1 MKEQAHGAPT
11 ELDLASLTGLIS
23 EVADLDEFRKSA
35 WTSLPVASD
44 YWRAPMESSHLTAR
58 MKELVLLGMHASAT
72 SLNTDGVER
81 HIRRAVAAGATA
93 EEIIDVLITIVA
105 LANHALYFSVPIL
118 QEELRKRGDDA
129 DGTDEFDPDF
139 EAAKQAFIESR
150 GFWNSD
156 REAIARLMPEYYQAL
171 DAVST
176 ESWNNGKLTT
186 KEREFVCIG
195 IDCTV
200 THNYEPGLR
209 RHIRNALDLGAT
221 QGEILEIFQLA
232 GLLGLES
239 YILGA
244 KILFGHETP
253 STTVDRAV
261 DRDLCRL
268 TGCEQ

>member
-1 MKEQAHGAPT
+1 
-11 ELDLASLTGLIS
+11 
-23 EVADLDEFRKSA
+23 
-35 WTSLPVASD
+35 
-44 YWRAPMESSHLTAR
+44 
-58 MKELVLLGMHASAT
+58 MHASAT
-72 SLNTDGVER
+72 SLNVDAAER
-81 HIRRAVAAGATA
+81 HIKRAREAGATA
-93 EEIIDVLITIVA
+93 GEILDVLITIVA

-118 QEELRKRGDDA
+118 QDELKRRGDDA
-129 DGTDEFDPDF
+129 GMAEFDPAF
-139 EAAKQAFIESR
+139 EEAKQAFIESR

-156 REAIARLMPEYYQAL
+156 REAIARLMPEYYKAL

-176 ESWNNGKLTT
+176 ESWNNGKLST

-221 QGEILEIFQLA
+221 RGEILEIFQLS

-244 KILFGHETP
+244 KALFG
-253 STTVDRAV
+253 R
-261 DRDLCRL
+261 
-268 TGCEQ
+268 

>member
-1 MKEQAHGAPT
+1 MTHPNQPAPST
-11 ELDLASLTGLIS
+11 LDLASLADVIS
-23 EVADLDEFRKSA
+23 EIADLDAFREA
-35 WTSLPVASD
+35 AGTSLAVASD
-44 YWRAPMESSHLTAR
+44 YWRAPMESSHLSPR
-58 MKELVLLGMHASAT
+58 MKELVLLAMHASAT
-72 SLNTDGVER
+72 SLNVDAAER
-81 HIRRAVAAGATA
+81 HIKRAREAGATA
-93 EEIIDVLITIVA
+93 GEILDVLITIVA

-118 QEELRKRGDDA
+118 QDELKRRGDDA
-129 DGTDEFDPDF
+129 GMAEFDPAF
-139 EAAKQAFIESR
+139 EEAKQAFIESR

-156 REAIARLMPEYYQAL
+156 REAIARLMPEYYKAL

-176 ESWNNGKLTT
+176 ESWNNGKLST

-221 QGEILEIFQLA
+221 RGEILEIFQLS

-244 KILFGHETP
+244 KALFG
-253 STTVDRAV
+253 R
-261 DRDLCRL
+261 
-268 TGCEQ
+268 